1 MNPKIGT
8 KFLRG
13 HLHTSEQRRRW
24 FQKSLAK
31 LEQRQEA
38 GFSKNR
44 QHGINRLRE
53 HLAMVAVEDGARP
66 AAKRQRVNSEVVAD
80 AFAVTSATED
90 WPVAERDNG
99 CAGVNLQP
107 VNTNKTEEKFA
118 VKAVAKGWSVTK
130 RGWPDYLCW
139 SGDEVMCVEV
149 KPEGQD
155 LSPYQKLVMQ
165 KLTGLG
171 LKCYRWSPVKGF
183 VKL

>member
-1 MNPKIGT
+1 MEV
-8 KFLRG
+8 FDALFDC
-13 HLHTSEQRRRW
+13 LQRRG
-24 FQKSLAK
+24 L
-31 LEQRQEA
+31 
-38 GFSKNR
+38 
-44 QHGINRLRE
+44 
-53 HLAMVAVEDGARP
+53 
-66 AAKRQRVNSEVVAD
+66 VVAIRPPD
-80 AFAVTSATED
+80 CHHAAVLLEFQPLPVSLRHIIIYSSQSLSSPRTSSSCCDSASAAPPPTWLPQESHTTEGWPVTSRDTAFAA
-90 WPVAERDNG
+90 
-99 CAGVNLQP
+99 VNLQP